1 MSERNR
7 VRASEYSF
15 VEKPFMDQL
24 SAVGW
29 KTLSLTDSQKHD
41 PESSYRTS
49 LSEVII
55 VSEFRSA
62 LLRLNPWLTDAQA
75 DDLVMEMQQYS
86 SRNLLDAN
94 IEVFDR
100 ITLGFS
106 AFNEETGEVNCPV
119 RVIDFSDVDHF
130 DPNNTLNS
138 YLAISQ
144 YKIQI
149 PGIGAHIIPDI
160 VLFVNGLPLVVIE
173 CKSPGITDPIH
184 EGIEQLMRY
193 QDRRGAAEAEGVPEL
208 FFYNQFMVS
217 TSFNEARYSTIT
229 GKHAH
234 YIEWKD
240 PYPYRLSD
248 IVEGRAPSRQEILI
262 QGMLSPSNFMDIL
275 QNYTVYKEDD
285 EGRILKIVA
294 RYQQYRGARKIIERL
309 RNGENTFNKGGTVW
323 HTQGSGKSLTMMFV
337 IRKMYNSADLANYK
351 IVLLLDRTDLQKQ
364 LYKTSSSVK
373 YTCHVA
379 KSSEGLRKLI
389 QNTASD
395 ITIAMVHKFGE
406 RGEETSF
413 PVLNESSNI
422 LLMIDEA
429 HRSQYSDLAAN
440 MWKSMPNSVKVAF
453 TGTPIDKTAE
463 TFGGY
468 IDTYSMRQAVEDEVV
483 VEIKYEGRATE
494 SEITDPEAM
503 NEKFADIFGMITSEE
518 QEMLLNK
525 TVLKAYL
532 EDKAVIRNKANDMLN
547 HYINTVFV
555 NGFKAQIVAYS
566 REAAYRYYCAI
577 NELLPIKIAELKES
591 NPNNV
596 NIELL
601 EKLKAAC
608 IISSSNNDK
617 PHLKEFADESRND
630 NIIAEFKMQFGEE
643 DEHGND
649 SNCGI
654 IIVKSML
661 LTGFDAPVEQVMYL
675 DQVIR
680 DHNLLQAIARVNRT
694 CGNNKKCGYVVDYI
708 GVTNHL
714 KSALSKYA
722 DPDIEEM
729 LDVLQKKEEDIDK
742 LHTSF
747 LTMKQFIRD
756 DIGAKSIDE
765 APLIIQELVADP
777 ELREKFNALFRQ
789 ISKMFDRVLPDP
801 AALDYKNDYKM
812 LSFIRQS
819 VANSCRDPRFSM
831 HDASDKVRA
840 IVEEYLKVNGVDP
853 KIPPVSILSP
863 EFGVKDKGT
872 KSVRQ
877 KCDELTYA
885 IREYININQ
894 PKDPEF
900 FDRMSDKLD
909 KILQLLKDNWN
920 DLYAALE
927 KMRQE
932 DIILGRE
939 RENTYGFD
947 PKTEMP
953 FFALVKK
960 EIFGDKSYEDLS
972 EQDFNQLKDI
982 VTDILCT
989 IKKNTSAINFWGNI
1003 SLQKQLRTYIIN
1015 VLLRNP
1021 LFSSIPSVFSNR
1033 KNIAQKIMEL
1043 AYCHYGRNEL

>member
-1 MSERNR
+1 
-7 VRASEYSF
+7 
-15 VEKPFMDQL
+15 
-24 SAVGW
+24 
-29 KTLSLTDSQKHD
+29 
-41 PESSYRTS
+41 
-49 LSEVII
+49 
-55 VSEFRSA
+55 
-62 LLRLNPWLTDAQA
+62 
-75 DDLVMEMQQYS
+75 
-86 SRNLLDAN
+86 
-94 IEVFDR
+94 
-100 ITLGFS
+100 
-106 AFNEETGEVNCPV
+106 
-119 RVIDFSDVDHF
+119 
-130 DPNNTLNS
+130 
-138 YLAISQ
+138 
-144 YKIQI
+144 
-149 PGIGAHIIPDI
+149 
-160 VLFVNGLPLVVIE
+160 
-173 CKSPGITDPIH
+173 
-184 EGIEQLMRY
+184 
-193 QDRRGAAEAEGVPEL
+193 
-208 FFYNQFMVS
+208 
-217 TSFNEARYSTIT
+217 
-229 GKHAH
+229 
-234 YIEWKD
+234 
-240 PYPYRLSD
+240 
-248 IVEGRAPSRQEILI
+248 
-262 QGMLSPSNFMDIL
+262 ML
-275 QNYTVYKEDD
+275 
-285 EGRILKIVA
+285 
-294 RYQQYRGARKIIERL
+294 
-309 RNGENTFNKGGTVW
+309 
-323 HTQGSGKSLTMMFV
+323 
-337 IRKMYNSADLANYK
+337 
-351 IVLLLDRTDLQKQ
+351 
-364 LYKTSSSVK
+364 
-373 YTCHVA
+373 
-379 KSSEGLRKLI
+379 
-389 QNTASD
+389 
-395 ITIAMVHKFGE
+395 
-406 RGEETSF
+406 
-413 PVLNESSNI
+413 
-422 LLMIDEA
+422 
-429 HRSQYSDLAAN
+429 
-440 MWKSMPNSVKVAF
+440 
-453 TGTPIDKTAE
+453 
-463 TFGGY
+463 
-468 IDTYSMRQAVEDEVV
+468 
-483 VEIKYEGRATE
+483 KYEGRATE

-630 NIIAEFKMQFGEE
+630 NIIAGFKMQFGEE

-649 SNCGI
+649 SNYGI

-765 APLIIQELVADP
+765 VPLIIQELVADP

-789 ISKMFDRVLPDP
+789 ISKLFDRVLPDP

-819 VANSCRDPRFSM
+819 VANSFRDPRFSM

>member
-1 MSERNR
+1 MENKAGAKKFLPCKIHRLCR
-7 VRASEYSF
+7 W
-15 VEKPFMDQL
+15 
-24 SAVGW
+24 W
-29 KTLSLTDSQKHD
+29 K
-41 PESSYRTS
+41 
-49 LSEVII
+49 
-55 VSEFRSA
+55 A
-62 LLRLNPWLTDAQA
+62 
-75 DDLVMEMQQYS
+75 
-86 SRNLLDAN
+86 
-94 IEVFDR
+94 
-100 ITLGFS
+100 
-106 AFNEETGEVNCPV
+106 
-119 RVIDFSDVDHF
+119 
-130 DPNNTLNS
+130 
-138 YLAISQ
+138 
-144 YKIQI
+144 
-149 PGIGAHIIPDI
+149 
-160 VLFVNGLPLVVIE
+160 
-173 CKSPGITDPIH
+173 
-184 EGIEQLMRY
+184 
-193 QDRRGAAEAEGVPEL
+193 
-208 FFYNQFMVS
+208 
-217 TSFNEARYSTIT
+217 
-229 GKHAH
+229 
-234 YIEWKD
+234 
-240 PYPYRLSD
+240 
-248 IVEGRAPSRQEILI
+248 
-262 QGMLSPSNFMDIL
+262 
-275 QNYTVYKEDD
+275 
-285 EGRILKIVA
+285 
-294 RYQQYRGARKIIERL
+294 
-309 RNGENTFNKGGTVW
+309 
-323 HTQGSGKSLTMMFV
+323 
-337 IRKMYNSADLANYK
+337 
-351 IVLLLDRTDLQKQ
+351 LLDRTDLQKQ

-395 ITIAMVHKFGE
+395 ITIAMVHKFGA

-617 PHLKEFADESRND
+617 PYLKEFADESRND
-630 NIIAEFKMQFGEE
+630 NIIAGFKMQFGEE

-649 SNCGI
+649 SNYGI

-722 DPDIEEM
+722 DPDVEEI

-747 LTMKQFIRD
+747 LTIKQFIRD

-765 APLIIQELVADP
+765 VPLIIQELVADP

-789 ISKMFDRVLPDP
+789 ISKLFDRVLPDP
-801 AALDYKNDYKM
+801 AALEY
-812 LSFIRQS
+812 RS
-819 VANSCRDPRFSM
+819 VGVA
-831 HDASDKVRA
+831 AGA
-840 IVEEYLKVNGVDP
+840 I
-853 KIPPVSILSP
+853 
-863 EFGVKDKGT
+863 
-872 KSVRQ
+872 
-877 KCDELTYA
+877 YA
-885 IREYININQ
+885 R
-894 PKDPEF
+894 
-900 FDRMSDKLD
+900 
-909 KILQLLKDNWN
+909 
-920 DLYAALE
+920 
-927 KMRQE
+927 
-932 DIILGRE
+932 
-939 RENTYGFD
+939 
-947 PKTEMP
+947 
-953 FFALVKK
+953 
-960 EIFGDKSYEDLS
+960 
-972 EQDFNQLKDI
+972 
-982 VTDILCT
+982 
-989 IKKNTSAINFWGNI
+989 
-1003 SLQKQLRTYIIN
+1003 
-1015 VLLRNP
+1015 LRNCGH
-1021 LFSSIPSVFSNR
+1021 VE
-1033 KNIAQKIMEL
+1033 K
-1043 AYCHYGRNEL
+1043 